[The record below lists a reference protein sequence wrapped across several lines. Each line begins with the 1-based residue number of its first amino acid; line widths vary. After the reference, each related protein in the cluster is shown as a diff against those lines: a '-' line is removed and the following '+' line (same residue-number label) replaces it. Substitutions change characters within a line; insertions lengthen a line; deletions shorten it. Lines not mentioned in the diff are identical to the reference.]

1 MITSAAFW
9 ECHRGNGKPLLA
21 DHDMLWQMEGL
32 HRDVKG
38 SSEGTFASRW
48 GKHLQ
53 GVPADAG
60 GAANVTLPRVVV
72 ARPQQEMMEVTQIF
86 L

>member
-1 MITSAAFW
+1 M
-9 ECHRGNGKPLLA
+9 
-21 DHDMLWQMEGL
+21 

-38 SSEGTFASRW
+38 SSEGTFVSRW

-53 GVPADAG
+53 RVPADAG